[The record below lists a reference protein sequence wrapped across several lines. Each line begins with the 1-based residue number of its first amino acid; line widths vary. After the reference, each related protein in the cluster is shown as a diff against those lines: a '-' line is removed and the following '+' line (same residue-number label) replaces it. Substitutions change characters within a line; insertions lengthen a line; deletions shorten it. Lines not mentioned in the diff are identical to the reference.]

1 MEAQHVTTQTL
12 TIIGERI
19 NPGFKSTKELFEKDD
34 LPGIQKLAIRQASA
48 GAAYLNVNIGGR
60 AVTDRVFMKAVI
72 EAIQEVVDLPLS
84 FDFPNVDVQTTF
96 LETYDIDRAGGRIP
110 IVNSISETRWEMLDL
125 LRIRPFKVIL
135 MASERLED
143 GHGRANKFSTEVA
156 QVAKRMTERI
166 VADHGLST
174 DDIFIDVAIS
184 ALATDTEGLVQ
195 MAIDGIRAIGDD
207 PEMAGVHLFAGLSNI
222 GQQLPAKGPDG
233 SDLKS
238 QVERAFL
245 TLTMPYGFDAVLGTP
260 WKDYTPLPKGDPLLA
275 QFEAIISAR
284 GVDAMRLV
292 RKMYRG

>member
-1 MEAQHVTTQTL
+1 MTSPTL
-12 TIIGERI
+12 TIIGDRI
-19 NPGFKSTKELFEKDD
+19 NPGFKNTKKLFDSED
-34 LPGIQKLAIRQASA
+34 LQGIQELAQRQASA
-48 GAAYLNVNIGGR
+48 GAAYLDVHVGPR
-60 AVTDRVFMKAVI
+60 ALTDKVFTKAVI
-72 EAIQEVVDLPLS
+72 VAIQDVVDLPLC
-84 FDFPNVDVQTTF
+84 FDFPNVDVQRTF
-96 LETYDIDRAGGRIP
+96 LETYDIDRAGGRKP
-110 IVNSISETRWEMLDL
+110 IVNSISETRWEMLEL

-135 MASERLED
+135 MASERLDD
-143 GHGRANKFSTEVA
+143 GVGRPNKFSAEVA

-166 VADHGLST
+166 VAGYGLST
-174 DDIFIDVAIS
+174 DDIFIDVSIS
-184 ALATDTEGLVQ
+184 ALAADTEGLVQ

-207 PEMAGVHLFAGLSNI
+207 PEMAGVHLMGGLTNI

-245 TLTMPYGFDAVLGTP
+245 TLTMPHGFDTVLGTP
-260 WKDYTPLPKGDPLLA
+260 WKEYSPLPQDSPLLA